1 MYQILLL
8 SKDINEVKRIYN
20 LCKERYIFY
29 FFDNEAKCRNFLMNE
44 KVDVGIIMEEV
55 VDQPVKFLDILRDKD
70 VNTSF
75 IFVGSDES
83 NKIRELLK
91 SGYYDYL
98 FNNYSDEEILTSIE
112 EAIRNKDTY
121 EKIRSISFELEE
133 SNKKLLEKT
142 IELEKDKIQLNN
154 IIKKFR
160 LIESFIKD
168 INLLNSIETIANR
181 VVEYLSKEFSGNKI
195 VFTLIDNYMEKVVV
209 TEGKGLD
216 IIKDMHWDLKDIK
229 SAPWAESIIKARV
242 KVDVQNPIDDV
253 WYSKTD
259 FAFLMPGGFLKCP
272 IHYDNITFGTVVIS
286 YEEGKPYFSEE
297 QIFYLNQIVEHTAV
311 QIYNK
316 KLNEKLTKTIEKL
329 KDYQQQ
335 LIEKEKLSTLAKV
348 AVSVNHEI
356 NNPLCA
362 ISLNAELIKRRYKDD
377 ENLQKITDGILN
389 NVAIINKITN
399 KFANLRKVEFKE
411 YLPGIEMLDLG
422 DD

>member
-1 MYQILLL
+1 MLLL
-8 SKDINEVKRIYN
+8 SKDIDEVKRIYN
-20 LCKERYIFY
+20 LCKEKYIFY
-29 FFDNEAKCRNFLMNE
+29 FFDSEVKCRDFLINE
-44 KVDVGIIMEEV
+44 KVDVAIINQHLVEEPLKLMDDLRDEEV
-55 VDQPVKFLDILRDKD
+55 Y
-70 VNTSF
+70 TSF
-75 IFVGSDES
+75 IFIGDDNSHR
-83 NKIRELLK
+83 IRELLK

-98 FNNYSDEEILTSIE
+98 FNDYSDEDLLTSIE
-112 EAIRNKDTY
+112 KAIENKDTY
-121 EKIRSISFELEE
+121 EKIRSISFELEQ
-133 SNKKLLEKT
+133 SNNKLLEKAR
-142 IELEKDKIQLNN
+142 ELENDKIQLNN
-154 IIKKFR
+154 IINKFR

-168 INLLNSIETIANR
+168 VNFLNSVETISNK
-181 VVEYLSKEFSGNKI
+181 VVEYISKEFNENKI
-195 VFTLIDNYMEKVVV
+195 IFTSIDNYIEKVLI
-209 TEGKGLD
+209 TAGKGVD
-216 IIKDMHWDLKDIK
+216 ILKGMQWDLKDIK
-229 SAPWAESIIKARV
+229 SAPWAESIIKAKV

-259 FAFLMPGGFLKCP
+259 LASLMPGGFLKCP
-272 IHYDNITFGTVVIS
+272 IHYGNITFGTVVIS
-286 YEEGKPYFSEE
+286 YEDGKPYFTEE
-297 QIFYLNQIVEHTAV
+297 QIFYLNQIIEHTAI

-316 KLNEKLTKTIEKL
+316 KLNEKLTKTIEQL

-362 ISLNAELIKRRYKDD
+362 ISLNTELIKRRYKDD

-389 NVAIINKITN
+389 NVSIINKITN